1 MQSLDVGAWLEEL
14 GLAQYRT
21 LFADQ
26 AIDSDVLPELTD
38 DDLERLGVPLGHRK
52 KLIKAIDDLL
62 GRESTGQQAP
72 VKLARQRPDAERRQL
87 TVLICDMVESTALAS
102 RLDPEELRKVMGIYL
117 DACVS
122 AVTSVGGFIARYTG
136 DGIVA
141 YFGYPAALEDAAE
154 RAVRAALEISQVVP
168 NLSPLPD
175 VTLHVRTGIATGL
188 VVVGDL
194 LGEGAAR
201 EESVVGE
208 TPVLAS
214 RLQTLAPPDGV
225 AIAGGTRRLIGGM
238 FELEFLGMCDLKG
251 LPGLRPVWRVLR
263 EAPSE
268 SRFDATHRADLTEV
282 VGRESELSL
291 LLGRW
296 QTACEGERQ
305 MVLLAGEAGI
315 GKSRMCMALA
325 SRIAAEDHFVIRLQC
340 SPFHT
345 HSALHPVITSFERV
359 AGLTLVMDPAEK
371 LERVTAELQKSGN
384 VVPKTI
390 ALFAAL
396 LSIPVG
402 DRLPQHEAPPEQIK
416 GLTLDAID
424 DWLVNL
430 SRLKPVLWILED
442 AHWIDPTTAEAITRS
457 LGRRR
462 SARILS
468 IITHRPD
475 YRPPWTG
482 RSQVASLSLNRLSR
496 RQSYELVRQVARKR
510 WLGAAAVVTGLL
522 LATPATI
529 DPAAANNLPDGL
541 VEQIVAKTDG
551 MPLFIEE
558 LTKVIIESASFEA
571 GANTYDDLRVSGEP
585 MIPVTLQDSL
595 LARIDRLTDSKV
607 VAQIGAAIGREFSLE
622 LLAAVLPSKP
632 KELEAALALL
642 EAADLI
648 SARGNPPQVTYTFKH
663 ALVQEAAYS
672 TLLMS
677 RRQAL
682 HKRIAEALQST
693 SAQIAE
699 VQPELLAHHFTEAGL
714 SAQAIDWWERA
725 ALRSAAR
732 YNNIEAV
739 SQFNR
744 ALALLPQLADDP
756 STQRREFEL
765 RIALIEP
772 LYATHGYSATEV
784 DKNYAQLLE
793 LGQHLGQTRQLLR
806 ILWGQAGGVAVR
818 CDFPRANEYIG
829 SFLELAR
836 QVGDATSAAQGIRIS
851 ALIAQASGELVVSR
865 ERYLEVIEAFEREG
879 TATTLGDYLTIPRP
893 VTLAQYSF
901 TAQQLG
907 LLDEAD
913 ELGAR
918 GLRETRESGHHLTS
932 CYVMSVC
939 AMKAMVEQDPATV
952 FLITEEL
959 VEIVNRHHV
968 FYWEGFTE
976 ALLGWASARTGAV
989 EKGLAQLQR
998 SWEIRDRTQTRIW
1011 GPLFRISESE
1021 ILMLNQRNDEAIA
1034 LLDLAAAE
1042 ADATGQH
1049 YSDAEGLRVR
1059 ACARLAQGA
1068 PLAEVE
1074 ALFQRA
1080 LATARTQNARL
1091 FELRTATSL
1100 AQVWQNAGQ
1109 TDDARALLTPVY
1121 GWFTSGHNTVDLVQA
1136 RAVLDSM
1143 R

>member
-1 MQSLDVGAWLEEL
+1 MARVECRGEQPASALGYQGLETCNLMQSLDVGAWLEEL
-14 GLAQYRT
+14 GLGQYRA
-21 LFADQ
+21 LFSEQ
-26 AIDSDVLPELTD
+26 AIDHDVLPDLTD
-38 DDLERLGVPLGHRK
+38 DDLVRLGIPLGHRK
-52 KLIKAIDDLL
+52 KLFKAIDDLL
-62 GRESTGQQAP
+62 GRQTTEQHAP
-72 VKLARQRPDAERRQL
+72 IRLVRTRPDAERRQL
-87 TVLICDMVESTALAS
+87 TVLICDMVESTTLAS
-102 RLDPEELRKVMGIYL
+102 KLDPEELRRVMGIYL
-117 DACVS
+117 DACVN
-122 AVTSVGGFIARYTG
+122 AVTSLGGFIAKYTG

-154 RAVRAALEISQVVP
+154 RAVRAGLELSRIVP
-168 NLSPLPD
+168 TLASMPD

-208 TPVLAS
+208 TPALAS

-225 AIAGGTRRLIGGM
+225 AIAGSTRRLIEGM

-251 LPGLRPVWRVLR
+251 LPGLRPVWLVLR
-263 EAPSE
+263 EAAAE
-268 SRFDATHRADLTEV
+268 SRFDATHHADLTDV
-282 VGRESELSL
+282 IGRESELSL

-325 SRIAAEDHFVIRLQC
+325 SQVATEGHFIIRLQC

-345 HSALHPVITSFERV
+345 HSALHPIIANFERT
-359 AGLTLVMDPAEK
+359 AGLTLDMEPEQKLNRVIAE
-371 LERVTAELQKSGN
+371 VQKSGIEA
-384 VVPKTI
+384 PETI
-390 ALFAAL
+390 ALFAGL

-402 DRLPQHEAPPEQIK
+402 DSLPRHEAPPEQIK
-416 GLTLDAID
+416 SLTLEALD

-442 AHWIDPTTAEAITRS
+442 AHWIDPTTVEAITRG
-457 LGRRR
+457 LGRRDN
-462 SARILS
+462 ARILS
-468 IITHRPD
+468 VITHRPD

-482 RSQVASLSLNRLSR
+482 RSQVASLNLNRLSR
-496 RQSYELVRQVARKR
+496 RQSYELVRRVARR
-510 WLGAAAVVTGLL
+510 
-522 LATPATI
+522 
-529 DPAAANNLPDGL
+529 DLPDTL

-558 LTKVIIESASFEA
+558 LTKVIIESGSFEA
-571 GANTYDDLRVSGEP
+571 SANPYGDTWGPGDT

-595 LARIDRLTDSKV
+595 LARLDRLTESKV

-622 LLAAVLPSKP
+622 LLAAVVPSKP
-632 KELEAALALL
+632 KELEAALAML

-648 SARGNPPQVTYTFKH
+648 SARGSPPQVTYTFKH
-663 ALVQEAAYS
+663 GLVQEAAYS
-672 TLLMS
+672 TLLIS
-677 RRQAL
+677 RRQTL
-682 HKRIAEALQST
+682 HKRIAETLQSKF
-693 SAQIAE
+693 AQIAE
-699 VQPELLAHHFTEAGL
+699 VQPELLALHFTEAGL
-714 SAQAIDWWERA
+714 TAQAIDWWERA

-744 ALALLPQLADDP
+744 ALALLTQLADD
-756 STQRREFEL
+756 SSAQRREFEL
-765 RIALIEP
+765 RIAVIEP
-772 LYATHGYSATEV
+772 LYATHGYSGAEV
-784 DKNYAQLLE
+784 EQNYARLLE
-793 LGQHLGQTRQLLR
+793 LGQDLGETRQLLR
-806 ILWGQAGGVAVR
+806 VLWGRAGGVSVR

-836 QVGDATSAAQGIRIS
+836 QAGDATSVAQGVRIS
-851 ALIAQASGELVVSR
+851 ALIATASGELVVAR
-865 ERYLEVIEAFEREG
+865 ERFLEVIEAFEREG

-893 VTLAQYSF
+893 MTLAQYSF
-901 TAQQLG
+901 AAQQLG

-913 ELGAR
+913 ELCAR
-918 GLRETRESGHHLTS
+918 SLRETRESGHHLTS
-932 CYVMSVC
+932 CYTMSVC
-939 AMKAMVEQDPATV
+939 AMKAMVEQDPASV
-952 FLITEEL
+952 FSITEEL

-989 EKGLAQLQR
+989 EKGLARLQR
-998 SWEIRDRTQTRIW
+998 SWEIRDRMQTRIW
-1011 GPLFRISESE
+1011 GPLFRISEAE
-1021 ILMLNQRNDEAIA
+1021 ILLQNQRSDEAIA
-1034 LLDLAAAE
+1034 LLDRAAAE

-1049 YSDAEGLRVR
+1049 YSEAEGFRVR
-1059 ACARLAQGA
+1059 ACARLSQGA

-1074 ALFQRA
+1074 ALFQRG
-1080 LATARTQNARL
+1080 LATARRQNARL

-1100 AQVWQNAGQ
+1100 AQVWRDVGRL
-1109 TDDARALLTPVY
+1109 DDARKLLAPSY
-1121 GWFTSGHNTVDLVQA
+1121 DWFTSGHDTVDLIQA
-1136 RAVLDSM
+1136 RAVLDSL

>member
-14 GLAQYRT
+14 GLGQYRA

-26 AIDSDVLPELTD
+26 AIDSDVLPELTEE
-38 DDLERLGVPLGHRK
+38 DLVRLDVPLGHRK
-52 KLIKAIDDLL
+52 KLLKAIGDLL
-62 GRESTGQQAP
+62 GRETTERHAP
-72 VKLARQRPDAERRQL
+72 TQLARTRPDAERRQL

-102 RLDPEELRKVMGIYL
+102 KLDPEELRKVMGIYL
-117 DACVS
+117 DACAY
-122 AVTSVGGFIARYTG
+122 AVTSLGGFIARYTG

-154 RAVRAALEISQVVP
+154 RAVRAGLEISQTIP
-168 NLSPLPD
+168 NLAPLPD

-225 AIAGGTRRLIGGM
+225 AIAGSTRRLIEGI

-251 LPGLRPVWRVLR
+251 LPGVRPAWRVLR
-263 EAPSE
+263 EAASE
-268 SRFDATHRADLTEV
+268 SRFDATHQADLTEV
-282 VGRESELSL
+282 IGRESELSL

-325 SRIAAEDHFVIRLQC
+325 SRIATEGHFIIRLQC

-345 HSALHPVITSFERV
+345 HSALHPVITSFERK
-359 AGLTLVMDPAEK
+359 AGLTLAMDSAEK
-371 LERVTAELQKSGN
+371 LERVTAEVQKSGN
-384 VVPKTI
+384 VAPETI

-396 LSIPVG
+396 LSIPIG
-402 DRLPQHEAPPEQIK
+402 DGLPRHEAPPELIK
-416 GLTLDAID
+416 SLTLDAID
-424 DWLVNL
+424 DWLVNQ

-442 AHWIDPTTAEAITRS
+442 AHWIDPTTVEAITRG
-457 LGRRR
+457 LGRRD

-482 RSQVASLSLNRLSR
+482 GSEVASLSLNRLSR
-496 RQSYELVRQVARKR
+496 RQSYELVRQVAQK
-510 WLGAAAVVTGLL
+510 
-522 LATPATI
+522 
-529 DPAAANNLPDGL
+529 NLPDAL

-558 LTKVIIESASFEA
+558 LTKVIIESDPFEA
-571 GANTYDDLRVSGEP
+571 SAGPYDDKRVSGRP

-595 LARIDRLTDSKV
+595 LARIDRLTESKV
-607 VAQIGAAIGREFSLE
+607 VAQIGAAIGREFSFE
-622 LLAAVLPSKP
+622 LLAAVVQSKP

-648 SARGNPPQVTYTFKH
+648 SARGSPPQVTYTFKH

-672 TLLMS
+672 TLLIS
-677 RRQAL
+677 RRQTL
-682 HKRIAEALQST
+682 HKRIAETLQSMF
-693 SAQIAE
+693 AQIAE
-699 VQPELLAHHFTEAGL
+699 VEPELLAHHFTEAGL
-714 SAQAIDWWERA
+714 TAQAINWWERA

-732 YNNIEAV
+732 YSNIEAV

-744 ALALLPQLADDP
+744 ALALLTQLADDSSIP
-756 STQRREFEL
+756 RREFEL

-772 LYATHGYSATEV
+772 LYATHGYSGTEV
-784 DKNYAQLLE
+784 EKNCAHLLE
-793 LGQHLGQTRQLLR
+793 LGQDLGETRQLLR
-806 ILWGQAGGVAVR
+806 ILWGRAGGVLVR
-818 CDFPRANEYIG
+818 CDFARAYEYVG

-836 QVGDATSAAQGIRIS
+836 QAGDATSVAQGVRIS
-851 ALIAQASGELVVSR
+851 AVIAHASGELVRAR
-865 ERYLEVIEAFEREG
+865 ERFLEVIEAFEREG
-879 TATTLGDYLTIPRP
+879 TASTLSDYLTIPRP
-893 VTLAQYSF
+893 TTLAQYSNV
-901 TAQQLG
+901 ALLLG
-907 LLDEAD
+907 HLDEAD
-913 ELGAR
+913 ELCAR
-918 GLRETRESGHHLTS
+918 SLRETRESGHHLTS
-932 CYVMSVC
+932 CYAMSAC
-939 AMKAMVEQDPATV
+939 AMKAMIEQDPAAV
-952 FLITEEL
+952 FSITEEL
-959 VEIVNRHHV
+959 VEIANRHHV
-968 FYWEGFTE
+968 FYWEWFTE
-976 ALLGWASARTGAV
+976 GLLGWASARTGAV
-989 EKGLAQLQR
+989 DKGLARLQR
-998 SWEIRDRTQTRIW
+998 SWEIRDRMHTRIW
-1011 GPLFRISESE
+1011 SPFFRISEAE
-1021 ILMLNQRNDEAIA
+1021 ILMLNQRSDEAIA

-1049 YSDAEGLRVR
+1049 YSEAEGFRVR
-1059 ACARLAQGA
+1059 ACARLSQGA

-1074 ALFQRA
+1074 ALFQRG
-1080 LATARTQNARL
+1080 LATARRQNARL

-1100 AQVWQNAGQ
+1100 AQVWRDVGRI
-1109 TDDARALLTPVY
+1109 DDARTLLAPIY
-1121 GWFTSGHNTVDLVQA
+1121 GWFTSGHNMADLCQA
-1136 RAVLDSM
+1136 RAVLDGM

>member
-1 MQSLDVGAWLEEL
+1 MQSLDVGTWLEEL
-14 GLAQYRT
+14 GLGQYRA
-21 LFADQ
+21 LFSDQ
-26 AIDSDVLPELTD
+26 AIDSDVLPDLTD
-38 DDLERLGVPLGHRK
+38 DDLVRLGVPLGHRK
-52 KLIKAIDDLL
+52 KLLKAIDDLL
-62 GRESTGQQAP
+62 GRETTAQHGP
-72 VKLARQRPDAERRQL
+72 VKLVRTRPDAERRQL
-87 TVLICDMVESTALAS
+87 TVLVCDMVESTALAS
-102 RLDPEELRKVMGIYL
+102 KLDPEELRKVMGVYL
-117 DACVS
+117 DACVN
-122 AVTSVGGFIARYTG
+122 AVTSLGGFIARYTG

-154 RAVRAALEISQVVP
+154 RAVRAGLALSQTVP
-168 NLSPLPD
+168 SLASLPD

-194 LGEGAAR
+194 LGEGSAR

-208 TPVLAS
+208 TPALAA

-225 AIAGGTRRLIGGM
+225 AIAGSTRRLIEGM
-238 FELEFLGMCDLKG
+238 FELEFLGTCDLKG
-251 LPGLRPVWRVLR
+251 LPGVRPVWLVLR
-263 EAPSE
+263 EAAAE
-268 SRFDATHRADLTEV
+268 SRFDATHHADVTEV

-325 SRIAAEDHFVIRLQC
+325 SRVATEGHFLIRLQC

-345 HSALHPVITSFERV
+345 HSALYPIITSFERI
-359 AGLTLVMDPAEK
+359 AGLTLDMEPEEK
-371 LERVTAELQKSGN
+371 LTRVIAEVQKAGH
-384 VVPKTI
+384 VAPETI

-396 LSIPVG
+396 LSIPIG
-402 DRLPQHEAPPEQIK
+402 DRLPRHEAPLEQMK
-416 GLTLDAID
+416 SLTLEAID

-442 AHWIDPTTAEAITRS
+442 AHWIDPTTVEAITRG
-457 LGRRR
+457 LGRSD

-468 IITHRPD
+468 VITHRPE

-496 RQSYELVRQVARKR
+496 RQSYELVKKVARK
-510 WLGAAAVVTGLL
+510 
-522 LATPATI
+522 
-529 DPAAANNLPDGL
+529 NLPDTL

-558 LTKVIIESASFEA
+558 LTKVIIESGPFEA
-571 GANTYDDLRVSGEP
+571 YDDKRGPGEP

-595 LARIDRLTDSKV
+595 LARLDRLTESKV
-607 VAQIGAAIGREFSLE
+607 VAQIGAAIGREFSFE
-622 LLAAVLPSKP
+622 LLAAVVPSKP

-648 SARGNPPQVTYTFKH
+648 SARGSPPQLTYTFKH
-663 ALVQEAAYS
+663 GLVQEAAYS
-672 TLLMS
+672 TLLIS
-677 RRQAL
+677 RRQKL
-682 HKRIAEALQST
+682 HERIAETLQSKF
-693 SAQIAE
+693 AQIAE

-714 SAQAIDWWERA
+714 SAQAINWWERA

-739 SQFNR
+739 GQFNR
-744 ALALLPQLADDP
+744 ALALLTQLADDS

-772 LYATHGYSATEV
+772 LYATHGYSGTEV
-784 DKNYAQLLE
+784 EQNYARLLE
-793 LGQHLGQTRQLLR
+793 LSQNLGETRQLLR
-806 ILWGQAGGVAVR
+806 ILWGRAGGALVR
-818 CDFPRANEYIG
+818 CDFPRAYEYVG

-836 QVGDATSAAQGIRIS
+836 QAGDATSAAQGVRIS
-851 ALIAQASGELVVSR
+851 AMIALASGELVVAR
-865 ERYLEVIEAFEREG
+865 ERFLEVIDAFEREG
-879 TATTLGDYLTIPRP
+879 TATTLGNYLTIPRP
-893 VTLAQYSF
+893 TTLAQYSIA
-901 TAQQLG
+901 AQQLG
-907 LLDEAD
+907 RLDEAE
-913 ELGAR
+913 ELCMRSLVEAR
-918 GLRETRESGHHLTS
+918 DSGHHLTS
-932 CYVMSVC
+932 CYAIYHC
-939 AMKAMVEQDPATV
+939 AMKAMIEQDPATV
-952 FLITEEL
+952 FSLAEEL
-959 VEIVNRHHV
+959 VEIMNRHHV
-968 FYWEGFTE
+968 FYWECFTE

-989 EKGLAQLQR
+989 DKGLARLQR
-998 SWEIRDRTQTRIW
+998 SWEIRDRMQTRIW
-1011 GPLFRISESE
+1011 SPYFLISEAE
-1021 ILMLNQRNDEAIA
+1021 ILMQNQRNDEAIA
-1034 LLDLAAAE
+1034 LLDRAAAE

-1049 YSDAEGLRVR
+1049 YNEAEGFRVR
-1059 ACARLAQGA
+1059 ACTRLSQGA

-1074 ALFQRA
+1074 ALFQRG
-1080 LATARTQNARL
+1080 LATARRQNARL

-1100 AQVWQNAGQ
+1100 AQVWRDVGRG
-1109 TDDARALLTPVY
+1109 DDARALLAPTY
-1121 GWFTSGHNTVDLVQA
+1121 GWFTSGHDTVDLSRA